1 MLLAHQL
8 KNQGYKQHQIA
19 ERLEV
24 TDRTVRNYLSQPP
37 NQAKRKTR
45 VSKLDPFKPFIDSIL
60 NEEPYYNCVILYER
74 LLSQGYTGRISILRA
89 YVAKAR
95 KKIITEAVIRFET
108 EPGRQAQ
115 VDWKEF
121 RREKPDGQ
129 KEKIYAF
136 VMIMGYSRK
145 AFVMF
150 TRSMKQSILLYC
162 HMEAFKY
169 FGGVPH
175 EILYDNMKT
184 AFVYDPDGFWRP
196 NKHLLVFANHYGF
209 VPRRCQIRRPQT
221 KGKVEKAIGYLDI
234 NFWPRVKNH
243 VFGLDALNE
252 AVMKWCQCI
261 DQKELRD
268 FQETREQRFTR
279 ERVYYK
285 DLPAH
290 DYDYR
295 EHHGVYVSRESR
307 ITYQTNRYSVPP
319 EFIGEWL
326 TLRVNP
332 INNMADLVTEKKII
346 RVMKLEAAGRCKL
359 TETPEDKKA
368 LHKLWLKQQRRRL
381 KIQKRGRR
389 KQEPQVDVRS
399 PGNYDKFVDDKGV
412 AYGY

>member
-19 ERLEV
+19 EKLEV
-24 TDRTVRNYLSQPP
+24 TDRTVRNYLRKPASQ
-37 NQAKRKTR
+37 AERKAR
-45 VSKLDPFKPFIDSIL
+45 SSKLDPYKPFIGSIL

-74 LLSQGYTGRISILRA
+74 LLSLGYTGRISILRD
-89 YVAKAR
+89 YIAKAR

-121 RREKPDGQ
+121 RRIGPEGQ
-129 KEKIYAF
+129 KEKLYAF
-136 VMIMGYSRK
+136 VMLMGYSRK

-150 TRSMKQSILLYC
+150 TRSMKQSVLLYC
-162 HMEAFKY
+162 HIAAFEY

-184 AFVYDPDGFWRP
+184 AFVCNSEGFWRP
-196 NKHLLVFANHYGF
+196 NKRLLSFANHYGF

-221 KGKVEKAIGYLDI
+221 KGKVERAIGYLDI

-252 AVMKWCQCI
+252 AVMKWCHHI
-261 DQKELRD
+261 DQKELHD
-268 FQETREQRFTR
+268 FRETREARFAR

-285 DLPAH
+285 EPPARH
-290 DYDYR
+290 YDYR
-295 EHHGVYVSRESR
+295 DPQEVLVSRESR

-319 EFIGEWL
+319 DFIGEWL
-326 TLRVNP
+326 TLKIDP
-332 INNMADLVTEKKII
+332 MSNMADLVAGKRII
-346 RVMKLEAAGRCKL
+346 RSMKLEVTGSRRL
-359 TETPEDKKA
+359 IEIPEDIKA
-368 LHKLWLKQQRRRL
+368 LHELWQKQQSRRL
-381 KIQKRGRR
+381 KIQKRKHRR
-389 KQEPQVDVRS
+389 QEPQVDVRT
-399 PGNYDKFVDDKGV
+399 PGSYDKFVKDEGV
-412 AYGY
+412 A